1 MTDKE
6 GGGGESGVGGIGVGG
21 FNSFIISWDKRSLF
35 LRLRNSKVGCILRN
49 ILKQLEMTLF
59 SFRFH

>member
-6 GGGGESGVGGIGVGG
+6 EGGGGGGSVGLEWGG

-35 LRLRNSKVGCILRN
+35 LRLWNRKVGCILRN

>member
-6 GGGGESGVGGIGVGG
+6 EGGGVVVVVVGLEWEGGGG

-35 LRLRNSKVGCILRN
+35 LRLRNRKVGCI
-49 ILKQLEMTLF
+49 
-59 SFRFH
+59 